1 MGLTEVPVGPWA
13 DPAGLQGLDLQN
25 YGPRKYVYKSTPGF
39 SALFSMATALDPVST
54 VRDDLG

>member
-1 MGLTEVPVGPWA
+1 MGPWA

-25 YGPRKYVYKSTPGF
+25 YGPSKYVYKSTPGF
-39 SALFSMATALDPVST
+39 SALFNMVTGRALVST